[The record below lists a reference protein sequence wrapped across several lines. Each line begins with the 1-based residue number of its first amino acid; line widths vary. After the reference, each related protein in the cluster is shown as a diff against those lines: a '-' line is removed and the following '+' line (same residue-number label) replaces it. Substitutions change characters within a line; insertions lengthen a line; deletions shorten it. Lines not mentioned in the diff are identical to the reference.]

1 MQSLYIIGNGFDCYG
16 HNMPTQY
23 ADFRQYLI
31 SRFPDY
37 QRNYGGTLEFSVQN
51 DGSEVYDMNEVVG
64 AIIRTID
71 DCSKPG
77 WGNLEECLGEDFVY
91 AIAYENEWAFEEPQ
105 FDDDDDNSIFHSVYG
120 NEDISN
126 SIVGAY
132 EMLMELFADW
142 VHNKLGGIDYHGVK
156 KLRKRPSFKHSLF
169 LNFNYTRT
177 LEQVYG
183 IKSSDICHIHG
194 DVYARTE
201 DIYFGHGNDEEF
213 EDFGEYIGIT
223 EAFSNLK
230 RSLRKNTTKALKNS
244 EDFFK
249 RLSKVNKIYSY
260 GFSFSDVDMPYI
272 ETIAKMVVPGKT
284 RWYLN
289 EYDMENNKNYI
300 ETIEKFGFKLR
311 KCKRW

>member
-64 AIIRTID
+64 AILRTID

-132 EMLMELFADW
+132 EMLMELFTDW
-142 VHNKLGGIDYHGVK
+142 VHNKLGGIDYCGVK

-194 DVYARTE
+194 DVYARTK

-230 RSLRKNTTKALKNS
+230 RSLRKNTTKALKSS

-272 ETIAKMVVPGKT
+272 EAIAKMVVPAKT

-289 EYDMENNKNYI
+289 EYDMKNNKNYI